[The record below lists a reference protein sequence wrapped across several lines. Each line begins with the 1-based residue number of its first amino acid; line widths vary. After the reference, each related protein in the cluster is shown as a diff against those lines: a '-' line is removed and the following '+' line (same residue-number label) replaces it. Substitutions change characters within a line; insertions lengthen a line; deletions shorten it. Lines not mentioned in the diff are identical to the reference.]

1 MEIFEL
7 FKESRQISITATSF
21 TRRFAYRVCMSE
33 DEYDALPVPSIY
45 DADFVFGVSDDIAIV
60 SFVSDTFP
68 DMIEVEGLSGDSVS
82 LGLASVQV
90 TQVGDFEWRIELE
103 YTLPD
108 RLDVDYVQLS
118 FSLSANQIN
127 RKQSISI
134 RNSASRAGYFVGTP
148 PNPYRAIG
156 WSDGNIEGA
165 SVYSGGLSFQ
175 LTKFM
180 TPDLWTSGLINTW
193 KNLQFAYNNAT
204 FYGLAAGECLFL
216 SAQGQGAQFSKIPVT
231 FDFIAAPNI
240 NGVADEGFPVI
251 YALGHDI
258 IDYMFQELYDPTSGH
273 TVRYPTFR
281 YVHQVYVPGNF
292 SLLGV

>member
-1 MEIFEL
+1 MEIFEVY
-7 FKESRQISITATSF
+7 KESRQISITATSF
-21 TRRFAYRVCMSE
+21 TRRLVYRVCMSE

-45 DADFVFGVSDDIAIV
+45 EPEYIFGVADDIAIV

-68 DMIEVEGLSGDSVS
+68 DMIEVEGLSGDSVA
-82 LGLASVQV
+82 LGLSAVNISQAS
-90 TQVGDFEWRIELE
+90 DFEWRIELE

-118 FSLSANQIN
+118 FSLTANQVN

-134 RNSASRAGYFVGTP
+134 RNSASRTAYFAAP

-165 SVYSGGLSFQ
+165 SVYAGGLSFQ

-180 TPDLWTSGLINTW
+180 TPDLWTNSLINTW
-193 KNLQFAYNNAT
+193 KNLQFSYNNAT
-204 FYGLAAGECLFL
+204 FYGLAAGECQFL
-216 SAQGQGAQFSKIPVT
+216 SAQGQGTQFTKIPVT
-231 FDFIAAPNI
+231 YDFIASPNL
-240 NGVADEGFPVI
+240 NGVADEGFPVLF
-251 YALGHDI
+251 ALGHDI
-258 IDYMFQELYDPTSGH
+258 IDYVFEEIYDPTSGH
-273 TVRYPTFR
+273 TLRYPTFR
-281 YVHQVYVPGNF
+281 YVHQVYLPGNF

>member
-7 FKESRQISITATSF
+7 FRESRQISITATSF
-21 TRRFAYRVCMSE
+21 TRRFSYRVCMTE
-33 DEYDALPVPSIY
+33 DEYDALPTPSPY
-45 DADFVFGVSDDIAIV
+45 DADYVFVINDDIAIV

-68 DMIEVEGLSGDSVS
+68 DLIEVEGLSGDEIT
-82 LGLASVQV
+82 LGLSAVNIS
-90 TQVGDFEWRIELE
+90 QVGDFEWKIDLE

-108 RLDVDYVQLS
+108 KLDADYVQLS
-118 FSLSANQIN
+118 FSLTANQVN

-134 RNSASRAGYFVGTP
+134 RNSASRFGYFVGTP

-165 SVYSGGLSFQ
+165 SVYAGGLSFQ
-175 LTKFM
+175 LTKYFSP
-180 TPDLWTSGLINTW
+180 TLWANSLINTW
-193 KNLQFAYNNAT
+193 KALQFTYNNAT

-216 SAQGQGAQFSKIPVT
+216 SAQGQGTQFTKIPVT
-231 FDFIAAPNI
+231 FDFIASPNL
-240 NGVADEGFPVI
+240 NGVDDEGFPVL

-258 IDYMFQELYDPTSGH
+258 LDYTFEELYDPTSGH

-281 YVHQVYVPGNF
+281 YVHQVYLPGNF
-292 SLLGV
+292 ASLGV